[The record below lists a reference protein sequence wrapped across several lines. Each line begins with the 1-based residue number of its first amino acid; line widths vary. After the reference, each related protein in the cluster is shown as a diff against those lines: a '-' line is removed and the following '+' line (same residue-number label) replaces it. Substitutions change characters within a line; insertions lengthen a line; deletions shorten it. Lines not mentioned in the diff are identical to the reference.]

1 MTVHRH
7 RSRYA
12 DNTIDAD
19 GAAMTTQ
26 RFALLALALFGLN
39 GYAGATDTGKSSGSG
54 HFRMADNGLK
64 VDHVI
69 AVRREEHL
77 DPAFDDIFVYLSD
90 HPLDA
95 AKVAAAFDPDDVA
108 VEQLGE
114 RPGGTIRLCLTA
126 DGGECG
132 LFYRRRDPHDSFN
145 TSGYGEL
152 TLDVRT
158 ETRIA
163 GRWVLSKPEDFFGKP
178 YDFDLRFDAAIAQPP
193 GTPLP
198 AGGGDAGTAYR
209 TYAAA
214 VAKGDIVA
222 LRAFMGDDARW
233 RLPDN
238 DDERIKETLKDLRD
252 EQPQQPKILRGR
264 LHGDEAVLWVEGV
277 DRDDIKRRG
286 RVRMVREGDAWR
298 VGERDLESVEE

>member
-1 MTVHRH
+1 MTVRRH
-7 RSRYA
+7 RSRFA
-12 DNTIDAD
+12 RNRIDAD
-19 GAAMTTQ
+19 GAAMTPQ

-39 GYAGATDTGKSSGSG
+39 SHAGAADSGSG

-64 VDHVI
+64 VDRVI

-77 DPAFDDIFVYLSD
+77 DPADDDIFVYLSD

-95 AKVAAAFDPDDVA
+95 AKVAAAFDPDDA
-108 VEQLGE
+108 AREQLGE
-114 RPGGTIRLCLTA
+114 RSGGTIRLCLTA

-132 LFYRRRDPHDSFN
+132 LYYRRRDPDDSFN

-152 TLDVRT
+152 KLDVQT
-158 ETRIA
+158 NARIA
-163 GRWVLSKPEDFFGKP
+163 GRWVLTGPEDFFGKT

-198 AGGGDAGTAYR
+198 AGGGDAGIAYR
-209 TYAAA
+209 AYAAA

-238 DDERIKETLKDLRD
+238 DEERIKETLKDLRD
-252 EQPQQPKILRGR
+252 EQPQQPQILRGR
-264 LHGDEAVLWVEGV
+264 IHGDEAVLWVEGV

-298 VGERDLESVEE
+298 VGERDFESVEE

>member
-1 MTVHRH
+1 MTP
-7 RSRYA
+7 
-12 DNTIDAD
+12 
-19 GAAMTTQ
+19 Q

-39 GYAGATDTGKSSGSG
+39 GHAGATDTGNDTGSG

-95 AKVAAAFDPDDVA
+95 AKVAAAFDPDDA
-108 VEQLGE
+108 ASEQLGE
-114 RPGGTIRLCLTA
+114 RSGGTIRLCLTA

-132 LFYRRRDPHDSFN
+132 LYYRRRGPDDSFN

-152 TLDVRT
+152 KLDVRT
-158 ETRIA
+158 NARIA
-163 GRWVLSKPEDFFGKP
+163 GRWVLTDPEDFFGKS

-214 VAKGDIVA
+214 VAKGDVVA
-222 LRAFMGDDARW
+222 LRAFMGEDARW

-264 LHGDEAVLWVEGV
+264 LNGNEAVLWVEGV

-286 RVRMVREGDAWR
+286 RVRMLREGDAWR

>member
-1 MTVHRH
+1 MTSRRQ
-7 RSRYA
+7 RSRFA
-12 DNTIDAD
+12 RNSIDSD

-39 GYAGATDTGKSSGSG
+39 GHASAADTGSG

-77 DPAFDDIFVYLSD
+77 DPADDDIVVYMSD

-95 AKVAAAFDPDDVA
+95 AKVAAAFYPYDA
-108 VEQLGE
+108 ASEQLGE
-114 RPGGTIRLCLTA
+114 RSGGTIRLCLTA
-126 DGGECG
+126 DGRECG
-132 LFYRRRDPHDSFN
+132 LYYRRRDPDDSFN

-152 TLDVRT
+152 KIDVQT
-158 ETRIA
+158 NARIA
-163 GRWVLSKPEDFFGKP
+163 GRWVLTEPEDFFGKT

-198 AGGGDAGTAYR
+198 AGGGDAGIAYR
-209 TYAAA
+209 AYAAA
-214 VAKGDIVA
+214 VSKGDIVA
-222 LRAFMGDDARW
+222 LRASMGDDARW

-238 DDERIKETLKDLRD
+238 DDERIKETLRDLRD

-264 LHGDEAVLWVEGV
+264 LNGDEAVIWVEGV

-286 RVRMVREGDAWR
+286 RVRMVREGNAWR
-298 VGERDLESVEE
+298 VGERDLESVGE

>member
-1 MTVHRH
+1 MTP
-7 RSRYA
+7 
-12 DNTIDAD
+12 
-19 GAAMTTQ
+19 Q

-39 GYAGATDTGKSSGSG
+39 APASAADTGSG
-54 HFRMADNGLK
+54 HFRMGENGLE
-64 VDHVI
+64 VRYAI
-69 AVRREEHL
+69 AVRREEHV
-77 DPAFDDIFVYLSD
+77 DPADDSIFVYLSD

-95 AKVAAAFDPDDVA
+95 AKVAAAFDPDDA
-108 VEQLGE
+108 AREQSGD
-114 RPGGTIRLCLTA
+114 RRGGAIRICLTP

-132 LFYRRRDPHDSFN
+132 MYYRRRDPDDSFN

-152 TLDVRT
+152 KLDAHT

-163 GRWVLSKPEDFFGKP
+163 GRWVLSTPEDFFGKT
-178 YDFDLRFDAAIAQPP
+178 YEYDLRFDAAIAQPP

-209 TYAAA
+209 AYAAA

-222 LRAFMGDDARW
+222 LRAFLGEDARW
-233 RLPDN
+233 RLPDG
-238 DDERIKETLKDLRD
+238 DEERIKETLKDLRD
-252 EQPQQPKILRGR
+252 EQPQQPQILRGR

-286 RVRMVREGDAWR
+286 RVRMLREGDAWR
-298 VGERDLESVEE
+298 VGERDLDSVEE

>member
-1 MTVHRH
+1 MTP
-7 RSRYA
+7 
-12 DNTIDAD
+12 
-19 GAAMTTQ
+19 Q
-26 RFALLALALFGLN
+26 RFALLALALSGLI
-39 GYAGATDTGKSSGSG
+39 GPGHAADTGRG
-54 HFRMADNGLK
+54 HFRMADGGLK

-95 AKVAAAFDPDDVA
+95 AKVAAAFDPDDA
-108 VEQLGE
+108 ASEQLGE
-114 RPGGTIRLCLTA
+114 RSGGTIRLCLTP

-132 LFYRRRDPHDSFN
+132 LYYRRRDPDDSFN

-152 TLDVRT
+152 TFDTRT
-158 ETRIA
+158 DARIA
-163 GRWVLSKPEDFFGKP
+163 GRWVLTEPEDFFGKT
-178 YDFDLRFDAAIAQPP
+178 YDYDLRFDATIAQPP

-209 TYAAA
+209 AYAAA

-222 LRAFMGDDARW
+222 LRAFIGEEAGW
-233 RLPDN
+233 RLPN
-238 DDERIKETLKDLRD
+238 DAERIKETLKDLRD
-252 EQPQQPKILRGR
+252 EQPQQPQILRGR
-264 LHGDEAVLWVEGV
+264 LNGSEAILWVEGV

-286 RVRMVREGDAWR
+286 RVRMLREGDAWR

>member
-1 MTVHRH
+1 MLATG
-7 RSRYA
+7 SIP
-12 DNTIDAD
+12 N
-19 GAAMTTQ
+19 GAAMTSQ
-26 RFALLALALFGLN
+26 RFALLALALFGSI
-39 GYAGATDTGKSSGSG
+39 GPAHAADTGSG
-54 HFRMADNGLK
+54 HFRMADGGLK

-69 AVRREEHL
+69 AVRREEHV
-77 DPAFDDIFVYLSD
+77 DPADDDIYVYLSD

-95 AKVAAAFDPDDVA
+95 AKVASAFDPDDA
-108 VEQLGE
+108 ASAQLGE
-114 RPGGTIRLCLTA
+114 RSGGSIRLCLTA

-132 LFYRRRDPHDSFN
+132 LYYRRRDPDDSFN

-152 TLDVRT
+152 KLDART
-158 ETRIA
+158 DTRIA
-163 GRWVLSKPEDFFGKP
+163 GRWVLAEPEDFFGKT
-178 YDFDLRFDAAIAQPP
+178 YDFDLRFDAFIAQPP

-198 AGGGDAGTAYR
+198 TGGGDAGDAYR
-209 TYAAA
+209 AYAAA

-222 LRAFMGDDARW
+222 LRGFIGEDARW

-252 EQPQQPKILRGR
+252 EQPQQPRILRGR

-286 RVRMVREGDAWR
+286 RVRMLHEGDAWR
-298 VGERDLESVEE
+298 VGERDLDSVDD